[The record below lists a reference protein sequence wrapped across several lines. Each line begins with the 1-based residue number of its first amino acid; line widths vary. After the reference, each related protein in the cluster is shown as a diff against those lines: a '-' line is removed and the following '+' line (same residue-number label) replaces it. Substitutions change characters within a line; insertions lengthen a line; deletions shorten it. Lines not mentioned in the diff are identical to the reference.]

1 MNYVVTFEYPY
12 KPADDEETAIAFK
25 VFDSFNAKK
34 PDLPQVKIH
43 AYFGRLDGH
52 GGFVV
57 VETDEPPALLRIAL
71 MFQPFFE
78 YYIYPVVDIQDF
90 ASVSREVNQEIR
102 SIRASHNA
110 DKAPKDATTP

>member
-43 AYFGRLDGH
+43 AYFGDWTGM
-52 GGFVV
+52 
-57 VETDEPPALLRIAL
+57 EDSLLSKL
-71 MFQPFFE
+71 TNHPLFSE
-78 YYIYPVVDIQDF
+78 
-90 ASVSREVNQEIR
+90 
-102 SIRASHNA
+102 
-110 DKAPKDATTP
+110 